1 MMVKIIGLN
10 CQGASSPNYIPALLR
25 EAKRWRVDALL
36 LQELNVGAKQREKYI
51 RAAAGVGY
59 HAFFSCSASK
69 AHRGGTAVMVRA
81 EGSALA
87 AREPRALVAE
97 GVGDTLEGRVCAA
110 EVWVQDEWRKLVS
123 IYLPPGRAE
132 RAQLLHTLESSKG
145 WCELFEGA
153 IVQGDMNCV
162 ARPRVD
168 EQRENNKI
176 EAADLGTKL
185 ERLLSAWGL
194 VDAHRLVNGEEAVD
208 FTRHC
213 DTIKRR
219 LDRFYTQEYQA
230 FWRWSKVQSEPDFF
244 RASEHKS
251 DHLAV
256 LAEVEWAG
264 ARAPTRAE
272 RRIKVEVLQDA
283 EVQEKVRTFIAA
295 AYTEFPVAEHG
306 HAKPWIVMK
315 KAVAALLLEASKREK
330 PSELTEAR
338 QERNFLYDV
347 AKRKPPSA
355 AMRQRLRE
363 ADAEVERQEKAAKK
377 SKPWWS
383 YISTMAD
390 ELGSKWFFRKFRAK
404 TASPDIASLWKTEEW
419 SDEPK
424 RSGDTAGTDEE
435 VADEAR
441 KYYKWLFKK
450 KESKKSE
457 RMLQLLKD
465 APLPDRVAQQIDGD
479 LSEDEF
485 EQAVWR
491 MAKGK
496 SPGPDG
502 LPAEFYQQFAV
513 ELEGKLWAA
522 IDEGLKAGA
531 LHEDIR
537 RGEIIL
543 LYKSGDAREIR
554 NYRPITLLN
563 VDYKIF
569 SRVVTERMKV
579 AVRHIVSPQ
588 QLGFVPGRLI
598 QEGTHMLKLLQAA
611 LDETDEDGL
620 IIACDFEKAFD
631 RASWSY
637 LHAAIDALG
646 FGDGMKGIL
655 KTMYTHDAP
664 PLRQVRC
671 NGIRSETFAIAS
683 GVPQGCPTSPLVF
696 LLVAEALTR
705 AVASDEKLKGVVL
718 GGHEHKITQF
728 ADDTQLILRGYKQ
741 MPRMWKILKEYE
753 EATGMRANAKK
764 FEGLRCGALRR
775 KPVPLVPELG
785 TAMIRWARPGEYVR
799 ILGIPYWE
807 SEGDYNVRDFWI
819 EKYDKMKRV
828 ISRWKG
834 VGSLTLVGRRM
845 LANAMV
851 CGRFRYYAQTLECP
865 KDIVKAIGEDAQAV
879 IWGKGQK
886 FVEEE
891 LGTDLNGR
899 RMMINE
905 AQYLPQAEMGGG
917 VIHWEGH
924 VKALAGHW
932 ILRYLDASSGPW
944 KQLLDLWLARE
955 HEGRGAALTNIKISE
970 ITKSLTYRAGAL
982 PRFWTKA
989 IEAIRELGV
998 TPAEERTTTQED
1010 AMAHPMWFSDQIKL
1024 KIHPLDKVFREKL
1037 ELRTLRDMVH
1047 PGRGNMYRPEE
1058 IMPWVERKFRR
1069 EGEYFKVSKGWYVH
1083 ESEFTNRWVKYLLA
1097 VPQHLAFLAAGREV
1111 PRNEYRWPTRVMGR
1125 WGWKRGQ
1132 GLGARSDGA
1141 TEPVSIAKH
1150 QHGKGGLGATKGS
1163 KREKAQRKKEEKPLV
1178 AVVRGEGEEARVIYG
1193 KACGMGLQVYERD
1206 SKGVP
1211 HKTDERIHV
1220 LQSELRKTLWWR
1232 GGVVGIA
1239 EASWPHPERWRLAD
1253 IDKPLDGIGVR
1264 DMTRAFARRVAKQPN
1279 CKRKWEGILG
1289 EVNWQ
1294 GVGKRFKMGLV
1305 TPTDYGTHYKCIVH
1319 RQMRLRRGDD
1329 GDRCRMCGEEK
1340 ETIDH
1345 MGECEQ
1351 MRDVFTNLRLVDG
1364 GGKWNDRSL
1373 NLLGVKGRGVV
1384 KRGASAIHHM
1394 VWKHVIPELVRV
1406 DEKGVRFQG
1415 KAVQERAAR
1424 RYEKREEAMEVTIQ
1438 LHKQR
1443 CEAHGWKFDVG
1454 QYSQRLDGIAEVTE
1468 EGEIVRSEG
1477 LKQWLKRALGDES
1490 ERREPSKMEPK
1501 EAKGEGPRATLY
1513 EHFIREGEGKKQ
1525 RT

>member
-1 MMVKIIGLN
+1 
-10 CQGASSPNYIPALLR
+10 
-25 EAKRWRVDALL
+25 
-36 LQELNVGAKQREKYI
+36 
-51 RAAAGVGY
+51 
-59 HAFFSCSASK
+59 
-69 AHRGGTAVMVRA
+69 MVRA
-81 EGSALA
+81 ESALA
-87 AREPRALVAE
+87 TKEPRALVAD
-97 GVGDTLEGRVCAA
+97 GCGSTDAGRARSTLEGKVCAV
-110 EVWVQDEWRKLVS
+110 EVWVQGEWRKLVS
-123 IYLPPGRAE
+123 LYVPSGRSE
-132 RAQLLHTLESSKG
+132 RAQLLHTLESNAEWG
-145 WCELFEGA
+145 ELFEGA

-168 EQRENNKI
+168 EQRENNKV
-176 EAADLGTKL
+176 EPADLGARL

-194 VDAHRLVNGEEAVD
+194 VDAHRLVNGEEARD

-213 DTIKRR
+213 DTVKRR

-230 FWRWSKVQSEPDFF
+230 FWRWSKVQSESDFF
-244 RASEHKS
+244 RATAQKS

-256 LAEVEWAG
+256 LAEIEWAG
-264 ARAPTRAE
+264 ARAPTKAE
-272 RRIKVEVLQDA
+272 RRIRVEVLQEA
-283 EVQEKVRTFIAA
+283 EVQEKVRTFIEA
-295 AYTEFPVAEHG
+295 AYTEFPVAEYG
-306 HAKPWIVMK
+306 HAKPWTVMK
-315 KAVAALLLEASKREK
+315 KAVASLLLEASKREK
-330 PSELTEAR
+330 PSALTEAR

-363 ADAEVERQEKAAKK
+363 ADEEVEKQERAAKQ

-390 ELGSKWFFRKFRAK
+390 ELGSKWFFRKFKAK
-404 TASPDIASLWKTEEW
+404 TASPDIASLWKTKEW
-419 SDEPK
+419 SDDPK
-424 RSGDTAGTDEE
+424 RSGEAAGTDEE
-435 VADEAR
+435 VAGEAR
-441 KYYKWLFKK
+441 KYYEWLFQR
-450 KESKKSE
+450 KKSNEPE
-457 RMLQLLKD
+457 RMLQLLAD
-465 APLPDRVAQQIDGD
+465 DPLPKRVAQQIDGK
-479 LSEDEF
+479 LSEEEF
-485 EQAVWR
+485 EQAVWK

-522 IDEGLKAGA
+522 IDEGLKEGA

-543 LYKSGDAREIR
+543 LYKAGDAREIR

-569 SRVVTERMKV
+569 SRVVTERMKA

-611 LDETDEDGL
+611 LAETDEDGL

-631 RASWSY
+631 RASWDY

-646 FGDGMKGIL
+646 FGREMKSIL
-655 KTMYTHDAP
+655 KMMYTHEAP

-705 AVASDEKLKGVVL
+705 AVASDEKLKGVTL
-718 GGHEHKITQF
+718 GGQEHKITQF
-728 ADDTQLILRGYKQ
+728 ADDTQMILKGYKQ

-753 EATGMRANAKK
+753 GATGMRANAKK

-785 TAMIRWARPGEYVR
+785 TETIRWAQPGKYVK

-807 SEGDYNVRDFWI
+807 GEGDYDVRDFWI
-819 EKYDKMKRV
+819 EKYDKMKRI
-828 ISRWKG
+828 ISRWRG
-834 VGSLTLVGRRM
+834 VEALTLVGRRM

-865 KDIVKAIGEDAQAV
+865 ADIVRAVGEDAQAV

-886 FVEEE
+886 FDEEE
-891 LGTDLNGR
+891 LGSALNGR
-899 RMMINE
+899 RMMVDE
-905 AQYLPQAEMGGG
+905 AQYLPQAELGGG
-917 VIHWEGH
+917 VIYWEGH

-955 HEGRGAALTNIKISE
+955 QEGRGAALTTIKVSE

-989 IEAIRELGV
+989 IEALRELGMR
-998 TPAEERTTTQED
+998 PAEEGTTTQED
-1010 AMAHPMWFSDQIKL
+1010 ARAHPMWFSEQIKL
-1024 KIHPLDKVFREKL
+1024 KVHPLDKVFRERL
-1037 ELRTLRDMVH
+1037 ELRTLRDMVN
-1047 PGRGNMYRPEE
+1047 PTSGELYSPEE
-1058 IMPWVERKFRR
+1058 IMPWVERAFRR

-1083 ESEFTNRWVKYLLA
+1083 ESDFKSRWSRYLQAIPHHLEWLA
-1097 VPQHLAFLAAGREV
+1097 RGRETT
-1111 PRNEYRWPTRVMGR
+1111 RAEYRRPKMMMAR
-1125 WGWKRGQ
+1125 WGWRPGQ
-1132 GLGARSDGA
+1132 GLGVRSDGA
-1141 TEPVSIAKH
+1141 TEPVSIAQH
-1150 QHGKGGLGATKGS
+1150 QHGKRGLGATKES
-1163 KREKAQRKKEEKPLV
+1163 KREKAQRKKEEKPLM
-1178 AVVRGEGEEARVIYG
+1178 AVVRGEGEETQVIYG
-1193 KACGMGLQVYERD
+1193 KACGIGLQVYERD
-1206 SKGVP
+1206 GKGVP
-1211 HKTDERIHV
+1211 HKTDKCIHV
-1220 LQSELRKTLWWR
+1220 LQSELRTTLWWR

-1289 EVNWQ
+1289 EIDWQ

-1319 RQMRLRRGDD
+1319 RQMRLRRGDE
-1329 GDRCRMCGEEK
+1329 GDRCRLCGKEK

-1351 MRDVFTNLRLVDG
+1351 LRDIYTNLRLVDEG
-1364 GGKWNDRSL
+1364 GRWNDKSL

-1394 VWKHVIPELVRV
+1394 VWKHIIPELVRV
-1406 DEKGVRFQG
+1406 DVKGARFQE
-1415 KAVQERAAR
+1415 KEVQERAAR
-1424 RYEKREEAMEVTIQ
+1424 RYVKREEAMEVAMK

-1443 CEAHGWKFDVG
+1443 CEAQGGKFDEG
-1454 QYSQRLDGIAEVTE
+1454 SYNQRLDGIAEVTE
-1468 EGEIVRSEG
+1468 EGEVVRSEG
-1477 LKQWLKRALGDES
+1477 LRQWLKKALGEEGVGEKP
-1490 ERREPSKMEPK
+1490 ERTKQKEAEGATQAEPK
-1501 EAKGEGPRATLY
+1501 GALHKY
-1513 EHFIREGEGKKQ
+1513 FVKEGEGKRQ
-1525 RT
+1525 RTA